1 MARKTL
7 DDLIQP
13 GKDRP
18 HPKAQKIEAKPGWAA
33 LGFDVS
39 MVSIAG
45 TGICYDA
52 TTQKLSSIGFAQWRW
67 EQGDDWFK
75 RLGKAA
81 KGHDLVHDIL
91 AQIGWFGEN
100 HHVFI
105 GVEQAWPFGIVK
117 RAESAWLYQQA
128 QMHGAFCSGLI
139 RYGYSELYEVNAAS
153 WRSIVATE
161 LGVKQTKELKM
172 QVKDWAIDT
181 WELPE
186 LPDIVQVAGRGKI
199 ERPESGAGAKAKA
212 VHPNDVY
219 DAAAVMT
226 WMWSQIEEGFVV
238 PQM

>member
-1 MARKTL
+1 MQLSAGGMVARKERA
-7 DDLIQP
+7 DL
-13 GKDRP
+13 
-18 HPKAQKIEAKPGWAA
+18 KPVRKPSIAV

-45 TGICYDA
+45 TGIVFDRH
-52 TTQKLSSIGFAQWRW
+52 TQEWSQCAFSQWRW
-67 EQGDDWFK
+67 EQGDDWFT

-81 KGHDLVHDIL
+81 KAHDIVHDIL
-91 AQIGWFGEN
+91 GQISWFGEN

-117 RAESAWLYQQA
+117 RADSAWLYQQA
-128 QMHGAFCSGLI
+128 QMHGAFIGGLV

-153 WRSIVATE
+153 WRSIVSTE
-161 LGVKQTKELKM
+161 LGVKQTSDLKM
-172 QVKDWAIDT
+172 QVKGWAIDA
-181 WELPE
+181 WDLPE
-186 LPDIVQVAGRGKI
+186 LPDIVQTSTRGKV

-226 WMWSQIEEGFVV
+226 WMWAQLEEGIVV
-238 PQM
+238 PS